1 MPLPVDPLAPQWGLA
16 GTDRVSLERRRK
28 VGEWRQAYA
37 QELQPR
43 RRRDRSRRSSRL
55 LQQNR
60 QPWGRRIIGS
70 A

>member
-43 RRRDRSRRSSRL
+43 RRRDRSRRSVRQ
-55 LQQNR
+55 LQQSR
-60 QPWGRRIIGS
+60 RPWAGTIGGS